1 MTLRASARSS
11 RRYAPMQILHRV
23 FVCDAPCTRLPRR
36 DYFLRGFYFAAET
49 PSEKYLRSTSL
60 RPFKPEMENR
70 VLIKIESVSKHYGAP
85 RDGVMAL
92 REVSLDI
99 RAGEFVSLIGPSGCG
114 KSTLLKMIGDLL
126 APSAGRITID
136 GYTPAEARRARAC
149 GIVFQSPTLMEWRN
163 IAHNIAL
170 PLEIVG
176 VPRGE
181 REQRATELLDLIR
194 LRDFATRYPRE
205 LSVGMQQQVAIA
217 RALAYRPAILL
228 MDEPFGALDEMTRER
243 LGQELLELWQR
254 TRVTVLFVTHS
265 VGEAV
270 MLSDRIGVL
279 TPRPGRLA
287 RVIEIDLPR
296 PRTHDTRDLP
306 RYSEL
311 VREVRAALHANGAK

>member
-1 MTLRASARSS
+1 MSQR
-11 RRYAPMQILHRV
+11 Q
-23 FVCDAPCTRLPRR
+23 
-36 DYFLRGFYFAAET
+36 
-49 PSEKYLRSTSL
+49 
-60 RPFKPEMENR
+60 FKSEMENR

-85 RDGVMAL
+85 RDGVLAL

-136 GYTPAEARRARAC
+136 GHTPAEARRARAC

-163 IAHNIAL
+163 IARNIAL

-176 VPRGE
+176 VPRRE
-181 REQRATELLDLIR
+181 REQRAAELLDLIR
-194 LRDFATRYPRE
+194 LRDFAMRYPRE

-243 LGQELLELWQR
+243 LGQELLDLWQR
-254 TRVTVLFVTHS
+254 ARVTVLFITHS

-306 RYSEL
+306 RYTEL
-311 VREVRAALHANGAK
+311 VHEVRAALRANGAK